1 MSNKVIMSICIDND
15 LLDVVNKLKSTR
27 SFSRFIQDCLRAH
40 RTSIESES
48 LENELKN
55 INKEMNI
62 LLQKQEIIQSELD
75 RVKIEENTQMTMD
88 ELEFQL
94 RELNQMKHQFELW
107 ENLPLN
113 KRPVE
118 WHDWNKSRL
127 AIGDK
132 LEALGYDFSRL
143 RE

>member
-1 MSNKVIMSICIDND
+1 MSNKVIMSICVDTD
-15 LLDVVNKLKSTR
+15 LLDVVNKLKANR
-27 SFSRFIQDCLRAH
+27 SFSKFIQDCLRAH
-40 RTSIESES
+40 RVTIESES
-48 LENELKN
+48 LENELQN
-55 INKEMNI
+55 IDKEMSI
-62 LLQKQEIIQSELD
+62 LLQKQEVIQSELD
-75 RVKIEENTQMTMD
+75 RVKIEENTQMTID

-107 ENLPLN
+107 ENLPIN

-118 WHDWNKSRL
+118 WDDLNKNRL

-132 LEALGYDFSRL
+132 LRQLGFDFTRL